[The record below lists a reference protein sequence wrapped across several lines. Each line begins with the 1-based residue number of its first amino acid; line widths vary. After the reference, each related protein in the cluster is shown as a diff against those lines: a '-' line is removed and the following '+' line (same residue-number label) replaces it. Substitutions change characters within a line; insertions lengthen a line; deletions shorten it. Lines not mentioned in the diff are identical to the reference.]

1 MNVLTHQGKLF
12 QWEHAT
18 DEHKDTSPYIIT
30 SPTGIR
36 YMLVRNQVKPNLLFA
51 IKIGSTVVPRN
62 WWFTDKDGQ
71 LKSMRP

>member
-1 MNVLTHQGKLF
+1 MNVLSHQGKLF

-18 DEHKDTSPYIIT
+18 DKDKDISPYIIT

-36 YMLVRNQVKPNLLFA
+36 YILVRNQVKPHLLFA

-62 WWFTDKDGQ
+62 WWFTDKDGT
-71 LKSMRP
+71 LKSFRP